1 MHTCGRSRFA
11 PGLIAGLVITA
22 LGTLFV
28 LDSFGVVDAG
38 TLFDYWPL
46 FLILPGL
53 AHLIWP
59 RKSADRLWGAI
70 LAGVG
75 TLLLLRNLNI
85 FWISFR
91 HVWPAIL
98 VLLGVFLVWRSRGP
112 RPGQPT
118 DPGAL
123 GGSGGPGGGDALGQR
138 AHDGAMAGLAATRDW
153 RGPGPPPPGLDTI
166 SEFAMFGGGDRM
178 IRSRAFRGG
187 TVTAIMGGFDID
199 MRDADMAGDAATIEI
214 FVAMGGIDL
223 KVPESWA
230 VVIDVTPFMGGASYR
245 KRGQEPPPAGLP
257 RKVLTITGF
266 VFMGGIDIK
275 H

>member
-1 MHTCGRSRFA
+1 MNACGRPRFA
-11 PGLIAGLVITA
+11 PGVVAGLVLMA

-28 LDSFGVVDAG
+28 LDSFGMVDAG
-38 TLFDYWPL
+38 SLFDYWPL

-75 TLLLLRNLNI
+75 TLLLLRNLNV

-91 HVWPAIL
+91 HLWPAVL
-98 VLLGVFLVWRSRGP
+98 VLIGVFLVWRSRGA
-112 RPGQPT
+112 RPATPI
-118 DPGAL
+118 DP
-123 GGSGGPGGGDALGQR
+123 GSGGPGGGVDSLGAR

-153 RGPGPPPPGLDTI
+153 RGPGPPPAAGVDSI

-178 IRSRAFRGG
+178 IRSQAFRGG

-199 MRDADMAGDAATIEI
+199 MRDAQMAGDAATIEI

-223 KVPESWA
+223 KVPESWT
-230 VVIDVTPFMGGASYR
+230 VVIDVTPFMGGANYR
-245 KRGQEPPPAGLP
+245 KRGQEPPPAGIP
-257 RKVLTITGF
+257 RKILTITGF
-266 VFMGGIDIK
+266 VFMGGIDVK